1 MRRHML
7 FVHGGGEGAHEA
19 DQELAA
25 RLQDALGAGYEVQF
39 PKMPN
44 EDSPQ
49 YGAWKDRISEEI
61 AGIDGDVILAGHSF
75 GASIVLKYLSEEGPE
90 RPVAGVF
97 LVATPYWGAEDWEVD
112 EYELQTDFASK
123 LPEGLPMFFYHGR
136 DDEVVPFEHLALYA
150 KRLPRATFR
159 EFDGRGHQFGYD
171 LSEVVRD
178 IKGGLAYALA
188 EPRDR
193 GAGMIDGEPTAE
205 FDAWFGSE
213 DAAL

>member
-1 MRRHML
+1 ML

-150 KRLPRATFR
+150 KKLPRATFR

-171 LSEVVRD
+171 LSKVARD
-178 IKGGLAYALA
+178 IKGSLRTPWRNH
-188 EPRDR
+188 ET
-193 GAGMIDGEPTAE
+193 EE
-205 FDAWFGSE
+205 QE
-213 DAAL
+213 